1 MISVTSL
8 GLVLVSLWGASTVSA
23 AQSLTLNTFGPASVS
38 DVLALKI
45 ITSIKNTGTEALRL
59 LNDPNSA
66 LSTWETDSFHV
77 TRAESNLVS
86 GPALNFTGLRVKY
99 SPSAA
104 VKTGKPELFT
114 VIEPGATVNIT
125 HNLGS
130 TYDFSGKGGGAGKYK
145 LKASTPVEATEGQIA
160 EVAVSGRLS
169 GPKLQPGS
177 KGAAHG
183 SGAFQQGPA
192 VSKRALF
199 RGCNDGQIG
208 EIITAADRANNMA
221 HGAHGFLRDG
231 PWATRRW
238 QEWFGG
244 WDQNRYNLVFGHF
257 DAIRFNPPNF
267 KYDCTCTDDGIYA
280 YVIIPGHFQ
289 EVYLCGAFWRAPME
303 GTDSKAGTIV
313 HEASH
318 FPEYAG
324 TSDHAYGQ
332 GACRDLSRNDPNR
345 AAMNAEYAKQLMVIL
360 LITHGLSAPALT
372 NTLPRINRG
381 WASRPQGIA
390 RCGYEILR
398 ENIVT
403 RLNGAVLVRIHEL
416 SRMTRILER
425 RDKKDGLNTFGKGT
439 R

>member
-1 MISVTSL
+1 MISTTSL
-8 GLVLVSLWGASTVSA
+8 GLALVSLWGAGIVSA
-23 AQSLTLNTFGPASVS
+23 APSITLSTFGPSSVS
-38 DVLALKI
+38 DVSALKI
-45 ITSIKNTGTEALRL
+45 VTSIKNTGTETLRL

-77 TRAESNLVS
+77 ARADSNLVGS
-86 GPALNFTGLRVKY
+86 PALNFTGLRVKY
-99 SPSAA
+99 SPTAA
-104 VKTGKPELFT
+104 VKAGKPELFT
-114 VIEPGATVNIT
+114 VIEAGATVNIT
-125 HNLGS
+125 HSLAS

-145 LKASTPVEATEGQIA
+145 LKASTRAKTFLSVGADGSITSVEATEGNVA

-169 GPKLQPGS
+169 GPKLQPGA

-183 SGAFQQGPA
+183 SGTFQQASGI
-192 VSKRALF
+192 SKRALV
-199 RGCNDGQIG
+199 RGCNDNQISQ
-208 EIITAADRANNMA
+208 ILTAADRAMNMA

-244 WDQNRYNLVFGHF
+244 WDQNRYNLVFGHY

-267 KYDCTCTDDGIYA
+267 LYDCTCTDNGIYA

-289 EVYLCGAFWRAPME
+289 EIYLCGAFWNAPME
-303 GTDSKAGTIV
+303 GTDSKAGTII

-345 AAMNAEYAKQLMVIL
+345 AAMNADSHEYFA
-360 LITHGLSAPALT
+360 
-372 NTLPRINRG
+372 
-381 WASRPQGIA
+381 
-390 RCGYEILR
+390 
-398 ENIVT
+398 ENEPW
-403 RLNGAVLVRIHEL
+403 LGQ
-416 SRMTRILER
+416 
-425 RDKKDGLNTFGKGT
+425 
-439 R
+439 